1 MFGMAEASSPTQNV
15 DNCSEQEVSSPTAL
29 ELQAL
34 WKLRAGLV
42 SAAGQPL
49 RAFTR
54 VKDVYVEDS
63 RDWATHSPGIIHWQL
78 SRSCPSQRAQ

>member
-1 MFGMAEASSPTQNV
+1 MAEASLPMQNV
-15 DNCSEQEVSSPTAL
+15 DNSSEQEFPTPTAQ

-42 SAAGQPL
+42 STAGQPL

-63 RDWATHSPGIIHWQL
+63 RDWTTNSPGIIH
-78 SRSCPSQRAQ
+78 